1 MALRAGYYGVKRRIW
16 DALQNTAEKLV
27 QDVSDIWA
35 NNNITGVGNFLL
47 PFVTASK
54 NSVNLVAADG
64 AVTLSGASSSFSTSF
79 DTSFTLPKGKYI
91 LSGIPSGYGTNK
103 MLFVLVNRSTG
114 ADVEIGR
121 DTGSGLTFELTKDSP
136 VKLYLYTYQSYG
148 TYDVTIYPQIV
159 SVLNPDK
166 TFTQGAM
173 TNQQL
178 TASASDQKTAINAI
192 ISAATGAA
200 DFAAFKTAMSAIAPV
215 TRSAAPDERSLDV
228 EVEEPVVVK
237 KTTRKTTKKTEEE
250 E

>member
-1 MALRAGYYGVKRRIW
+1 
-16 DALQNTAEKLV
+16 
-27 QDVSDIWA
+27 
-35 NNNITGVGNFLL
+35 
-47 PFVTASK
+47 
-54 NSVNLVAADG
+54 
-64 AVTLSGASSSFSTSF
+64 
-79 DTSFTLPKGKYI
+79 
-91 LSGIPSGYGTNK
+91 
-103 MLFVLVNRSTG
+103 MLFVLVDRSTG

-159 SVLNPDK
+159 SVLNPNTT
-166 TFTQGAM
+166 TFTQFAM

-200 DFAAFKTAMSAIAPV
+200 DFAAFKTAMSAISPV
-215 TRSAAPDERSLDV
+215 TRSAAPEERSLD
-228 EVEEPVVVK
+228 VEEPVVVK
-237 KTTRKTTKKTEEE
+237 KTTRKSTKKTEEE